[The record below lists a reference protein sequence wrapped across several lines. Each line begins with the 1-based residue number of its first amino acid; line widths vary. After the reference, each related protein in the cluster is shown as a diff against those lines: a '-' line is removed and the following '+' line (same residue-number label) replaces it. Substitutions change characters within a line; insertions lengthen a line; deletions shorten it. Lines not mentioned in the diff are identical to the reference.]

1 MGLLCDNRPTLIN
14 ERRKMIK
21 VNEYNVDTVDC
32 TVSVDEQEYESRES
46 LFDHIEE
53 EYGLEDIDDNN
64 IKEEQ
69 YDDDDSIILKGDVW
83 FIQWDIISED

>member
-1 MGLLCDNRPTLIN
+1 
-14 ERRKMIK
+14 MIK